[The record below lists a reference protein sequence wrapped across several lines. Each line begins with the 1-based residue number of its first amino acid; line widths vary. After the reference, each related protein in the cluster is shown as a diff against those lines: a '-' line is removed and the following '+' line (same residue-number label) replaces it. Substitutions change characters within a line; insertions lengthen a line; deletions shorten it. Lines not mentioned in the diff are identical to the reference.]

1 MKTRNLI
8 FVAILALGVITVSC
22 NTGETKQKAKSE
34 EKKSSSMNISDV
46 TIDPEKSKVIWAGT
60 MLGIYTHEGTLD
72 LTEASLDLSD
82 GKVAG
87 GSFTVDMNTMVATD
101 ENYNPE
107 QGSTPE
113 KLIGHLKS
121 PDFFD
126 VENFPTASFSITGS
140 EGNTVTGMLT
150 IRGKTHEEQVE
161 NVVITKEGDMVTI
174 TGDMTVDRKKYD
186 VSWDSPVKDRV
197 LSNDMELK
205 IELIGK

>member
-1 MKTRNLI
+1 MKTQKSI
-8 FVAILALGVITVSC
+8 FIAILALGIITASC
-22 NTGETKQKAKSE
+22 TQGEEKQKAKAE
-34 EKKSSSMNISDV
+34 DKSSSSMSIPNV
-46 TIDPEKSKVIWAGT
+46 TINPEASKVMWAGT

-72 LTEASLDLSD
+72 MTEASLDISD
-82 GKVAG
+82 GKITG

-107 QGSTPE
+107 EGSTPE

-126 VENFPTASFSITGS
+126 VKNYPTASFTISGS

-150 IRGKTHEEQVE
+150 IRGETNEEKVE
-161 NVVITKEGDMVTI
+161 NIMMTKEGDMVKI
-174 TGDMTVDRKKYD
+174 TGDMKIDRKKYG
-186 VSWDSPVKDRV
+186 VSWDSPVQDRV
-197 LSNDMELK
+197 LSNDMELN